1 MAKLSRIAA
10 AAREARRINDEL
22 NALKTALDEQKSI
35 IQEELAKQGK
45 QTYQDRNIKVG
56 WNNGSL
62 PSMSIDVKLLDKME
76 PALAAALRQ
85 KYPKV
90 SNGTAGHPTYEF
102 PKE

>member
-22 NALKTALDEQKSI
+22 KALNAALEEQKSI
-35 IQEELAKQGK
+35 IQEELAKK
-45 QTYQDRNIKVG
+45 NTHYYQDRNIVVG

-62 PSMSIDVKLLDKME
+62 PSMSIDVKMLDQKE
-76 PALAAALRQ
+76 PALAAELRQ
-85 KYPKV
+85 RYPKV
-90 SNGTAGHPTYEF
+90 SNGTAPHPTYTF

>member
-10 AAREARRINDEL
+10 AAKEARRINDEL
-22 NALKTALDEQKSI
+22 NALKAALEEQKSI
-35 IQEELAKQGK
+35 IQEELAKQD
-45 QTYQDRNIKVG
+45 THYYQDRNIVVG
-56 WNNGSL
+56 WNNGTL

-76 PALAAALRQ
+76 PALAATLRQ

-90 SNGTAGHPTYEF
+90 SQGTAAHPTYTF